1 MPEALDLIEVE
12 NHTHFINPQTG
23 LSLQVMSVTAVV
35 KKVCKHLF
43 PMDLSPIVLKVT
55 GYMTVPPIMIGT
67 LITGLASREQLVF
80 LEVCSRLSKIPIA
93 QSLGKV
99 SW

>member
-1 MPEALDLIEVE
+1 VE
-12 NHTHFINPQTG
+12 KHTHFNINPPTG
-23 LSLQVMSVTAVV
+23 LFLQVMSVTAVV

-43 PMDLSPIVLKVT
+43 SMDFSPIVLKVT

-67 LITGLASREQLVF
+67 LIIGLASREQLVF

-93 QSLGKV
+93 QS
-99 SW
+99 